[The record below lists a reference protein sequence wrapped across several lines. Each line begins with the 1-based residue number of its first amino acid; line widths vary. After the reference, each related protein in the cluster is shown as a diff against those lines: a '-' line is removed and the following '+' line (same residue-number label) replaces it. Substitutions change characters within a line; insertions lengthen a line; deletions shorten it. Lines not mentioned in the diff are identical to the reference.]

1 MNWKQITLT
10 ILGLILV
17 LFGINDPMLLIFPM
31 WIFTYLL
38 KNKLILLLNRFPLPV
53 AFIGAGV
60 FFGLATEVFAIL
72 NNISVPLEQRILIS
86 PDPVLDLIYGFFYY
100 LLLIF
105 TWYILLRKIKYSKK
119 EVFLITGL
127 LGVFTEEGGQVFLRI
142 LSSPIEGFLYA
153 IIIMFV
159 YGLFPMLAY
168 LLCEERF
175 ENKQKNLFLR
185 YGFAIVVLFLQWAI
199 YGIFLLPIL
208 KAI

>member
-31 WIFTYLL
+31 WI
-38 KNKLILLLNRFPLPV
+38 
-53 AFIGAGV
+53 
-60 FFGLATEVFAIL
+60 
-72 NNISVPLEQRILIS
+72 
-86 PDPVLDLIYGFFYY
+86 FYY

-175 ENKQKNLFLR
+175 KNKQRNLFLR
-185 YGFAIVVLFLQWAI
+185 YGFAMGNLWDISVTYFESDLVDS
-199 YGIFLLPIL
+199 
-208 KAI
+208 